1 MKSRQKKFLRILQ
14 KLKETENPLDIS
26 TDKSLDKMVYSN
38 EEIISSKCKKGFVTN
53 GQYED
58 LQEKIKNEF
67 HNKTSSNGEKKI
79 IIAYFNISEFHVI
92 EELFMK

>member
-38 EEIISSKCKKGFVTN
+38 EEIISSKHTKGFVTN
-53 GQYED
+53 DQYED

-67 HNKTSSNGEKKI
+67 LNKTTSNGEKKLI
-79 IIAYFNISEFHVI
+79 INI
-92 EELFMK
+92 LFFQF